1 MLKFNLEKRI
11 AENKTISTTDWNE
24 SLFDV
29 CSFLLTELQS
39 YMEKEGRNFGIV
51 KSYFNSIR
59 EAISKFNNGVS
70 EESIN
75 KYGSVLFLLK
85 PILSSSFKKL
95 NLRGLSEA
103 DSIIVV
109 INKILST
116 IDRDDCIHKHE
127 VETVSKVIEN
137 LWNNI
142 RNKQKFSSLNF
153 LVNTIKEFREKGYT
167 GKACSDEFSFVIEK
181 KKERIEKPVE
191 VDLSIIN
198 NYEENSNEISLG

>member
-29 CSFLLTELQS
+29 CSFLLTELQC

-51 KSYFNSIR
+51 KSYFNSIK

-191 VDLSIIN
+191 VNLSIIN
-198 NYEENSNEISLG
+198 NYEEN